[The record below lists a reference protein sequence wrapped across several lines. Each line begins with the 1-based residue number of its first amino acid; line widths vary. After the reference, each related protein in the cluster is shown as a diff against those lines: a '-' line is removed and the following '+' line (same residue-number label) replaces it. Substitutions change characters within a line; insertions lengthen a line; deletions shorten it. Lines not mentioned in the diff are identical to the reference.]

1 MGEMQMGPTFFG
13 AVSVVFLAFATT
25 ALPCIG
31 QQQSAPTTVAT
42 PPPAANQAQELAK
55 QLQNPIAN
63 LISFPIQNNF
73 DFKVG
78 PDNGFRYT
86 GNIQP
91 VVPISLS
98 SKWIVIS
105 RTILPVVHQSDV
117 IAPPI
122 DNTDIGA
129 ESDVYGGSGEQTG
142 LGDLTQSFFFS
153 PKKPLPGGVIFGIG
167 PAILVPTATDKYL
180 GSGKWGMGPTTVA
193 LKQSGPW
200 TVGMLF
206 NYIASF
212 AGQSAKSDVSST
224 FLQPFVSYTFKN
236 TTSIAFNTESTF
248 DFETSTW
255 TTPLNLTIGKLYRFG
270 RQPVNLTIGGKY
282 YATGPA
288 GAPEWGLRFV
298 TTFLFP
304 AH

>member
-1 MGEMQMGPTFFG
+1 MMRFCFR
-13 AVSVVFLAFATT
+13 AVLSGFCLLATIN
-25 ALPCIG
+25 LPG
-31 QQQSAPTTVAT
+31 LAQQQSSTATAAT
-42 PPPAANQAQELAK
+42 PPPAGVNQSQELAK
-55 QLQNPIAN
+55 QLQNPVAA

-86 GNIQP
+86 ANIQP
-91 VVPISLS
+91 VVPINLS
-98 SKWIVIS
+98 AKWLMIS
-105 RTILPVVHQSDV
+105 RTILPIVHQSDV
-117 IAPPI
+117 FAPQI
-122 DNTDIGA
+122 DDTDIGA
-129 ESDVYGGSGEQTG
+129 DSGVYAGSGEQNG
-142 LGDLTQSFFFS
+142 LGDLTQSLFFS
-153 PKKPLPGGVIFGIG
+153 PKKPLPGGIIFGIG
-167 PAILVPTATDKYL
+167 PAFLVPTSTDKYL
-180 GSGKWGMGPTTVA
+180 GSGKWGIGPTTVA
-193 LKQSGPW
+193 LKQAGPW

-212 AGQSAKSDVSST
+212 AGQSAKSDVSSA

-236 TTSIAFNTESTF
+236 TTAIGLNTESTF

-255 TTPLNLTIGKLYRFG
+255 TSPINLTVGKLYRFG
-270 RQPVNLTIGGKY
+270 KQPVNLTIGAKY

-304 AH
+304 KH

>member
-1 MGEMQMGPTFFG
+1 MAQVRFRSVLVGLVLFTG
-13 AVSVVFLAFATT
+13 ASLWSLAQAQSTAT
-25 ALPCIG
+25 
-31 QQQSAPTTVAT
+31 SAT
-42 PPPAANQAQELAK
+42 PPAGASQAQELAK
-55 QLQNPIAN
+55 QLQNPVAA

-91 VVPISLS
+91 VIPVNLS
-98 SKWIVIS
+98 AKWLMIS
-105 RTILPVVHQSDV
+105 RTILPIVHQSDAF
-117 IAPPI
+117 APQI
-122 DNTDIGA
+122 DDTDIGG
-129 ESDVYGGSGEQTG
+129 ESGVFGGSGEQTG

-153 PKKPLPGGVIFGIG
+153 PKTPLPGGIIFGIG
-167 PAILVPTATDKYL
+167 PAFLVPTASDKYL
-180 GSGKWGMGPTTVA
+180 GSGKWGLGPTTVA
-193 LKQSGPW
+193 LKQAGPW
-200 TVGMLF
+200 TAGMLF

-212 AGQSAKSDVSST
+212 AGQSAKSDVSSV

-236 TTSIAFNTESTF
+236 TTAIGLNTESTF

-255 TTPLNLTIGKLYRFG
+255 TAPLNLSVGKLFRFG
-270 RQPVNLTIGGKY
+270 KQPVNLTIGAKY

-288 GAPEWGLRFV
+288 GAPEWGLRFT

-304 AH
+304 VKHN

>member
-1 MGEMQMGPTFFG
+1 MKQTCFQPLLLGFLLFTATRASSLGQQR
-13 AVSVVFLAFATT
+13 SVVT
-25 ALPCIG
+25 AA
-31 QQQSAPTTVAT
+31 S
-42 PPPAANQAQELAK
+42 PPPASNQAQELAK
-55 QLQNPIAN
+55 QLQNPVAA

-78 PDNGFRYT
+78 PSSGFRYT

-91 VVPISLS
+91 VIPITLS
-98 SKWIVIS
+98 EKWLVIS
-105 RTILPVVHQSDV
+105 RTILPIVHQSDV
-117 IAPPI
+117 SAPQI
-122 DNTDIGA
+122 DYTDIGA
-129 ESDVYGGSGEQTG
+129 DSGVYGGSGEQTG

-153 PKKPLPGGVIFGIG
+153 PKTPLPGRIIFGIG
-167 PAILVPTATDKYL
+167 PVLLAPTATDKYL
-180 GSGKWGMGPTTVA
+180 GSGKWGIGPTTVA
-193 LKQSGPW
+193 LKQAGPW
-200 TVGMLF
+200 TAGMLF

-212 AGQSAKSDVSST
+212 TGQSAKSNVSSA

-236 TTSIAFNTESTF
+236 TTAIGLNTESTF

-255 TTPLNLTIGKLYRFG
+255 TTPLNLTVGKLFRF
-270 RQPVNLTIGGKY
+270 RKQPVNLTIGAKY

-304 AH
+304 VNH

>member
-1 MGEMQMGPTFFG
+1 MRRFYFPVMLF
-13 AVSVVFLAFATT
+13 ALLVFAAAGFQGSA
-25 ALPCIG
+25 
-31 QQQSAPTTVAT
+31 QQSATAT
-42 PPPAANQAQELAK
+42 AAAPPPAADDAQELAK
-55 QLQNPIAN
+55 KLQNPIAS
-63 LISFPIQNNF
+63 LISVPIQNNF

-86 GNIQP
+86 ANIQP

-98 SKWIVIS
+98 AKWLMIS
-105 RTILPVVHQSDV
+105 RTILPIVHQSDAF
-117 IAPPI
+117 APQI
-122 DNTDIGA
+122 DDVSIGA
-129 ESDVYGGSGEQTG
+129 ESGVYGGSGEQTG
-142 LGDLTQSFFFS
+142 LGDLTQSLFFS
-153 PKKPLPGGVIFGIG
+153 PKKPLPGKIIFGIG
-167 PAILVPTATDKYL
+167 PAFLVPTATDKYL
-180 GSGKWGMGPTTVA
+180 GSGKWGIGPTTVA
-193 LKQSGPW
+193 LKQAGPW

-212 AGQSAKSDVSST
+212 AGQSDKSDVSSA

-236 TTSIAFNTESTF
+236 TTAIGLNTESTY

-255 TTPLNLTIGKLYRFG
+255 TTPLNLTVGKLYRLG
-270 RQPVNLTIGGKY
+270 KQPVNLTIGGKY

-304 AH
+304 TH